1 MEEEIMTHTGST
13 VTAKET
19 LAMESGKDIDIKGSK
34 AGGKKVE
41 VKTGNNLSIESLQ
54 DSHTYHSR
62 DKESGIHLQRDITA
76 RPDTGK
82 KKMDDSY
89 FSIGKKTDTQTP
101 PISASQNRQA
111 SMQEKKDT
119 TSKSKTT
126 PASKELS

>member
-1 MEEEIMTHTGST
+1 MTHTGST

-82 KKMDDSY
+82 KKMDDPY

-101 PISASQNRQA
+101 PTKALRNRQA
-111 SMQEKKDT
+111 STREKKDT

-126 PASKELS
+126 PTSKEQL

>member
-62 DKESGIHLQRDITA
+62 DKESGIHPAAPERRRKDRRSTHYAGQ
-76 RPDTGK
+76 
-82 KKMDDSY
+82 
-89 FSIGKKTDTQTP
+89 IGR
-101 PISASQNRQA
+101 AHV
-111 SMQEKKDT
+111 
-119 TSKSKTT
+119 
-126 PASKELS
+126 